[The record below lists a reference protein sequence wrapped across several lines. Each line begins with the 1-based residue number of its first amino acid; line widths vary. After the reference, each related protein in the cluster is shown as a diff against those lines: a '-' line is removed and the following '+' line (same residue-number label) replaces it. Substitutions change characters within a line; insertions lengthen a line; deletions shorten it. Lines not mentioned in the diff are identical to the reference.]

1 MHVLVV
7 PYSEFFLRNKCLGE
21 TDKIVMI
28 RDLSIR
34 TSRIILITIC
44 LSIGVI
50 NIVSTAFGAETNM
63 SLRHVEN
70 ATGHRQNAT
79 TLSKQSVPSINDTI
93 WGAIVGTIVDSVIHK
108 ANLIG
113 SKSGITLADD
123 LNQIANYFNKYSTS
137 VLVFSTVGLLVVT
150 FYYAMQTRALT
161 RNQLR
166 PYLSVSLLGQ
176 QQSGKAYQ
184 IGLNIENIGLGPAFD
199 ILVEYSIK
207 GISKSVRTEMIR
219 AIRPEQDYSIW
230 LVLKGPLLHDRHANR
245 VIQCKL
251 AYEGTSGKYKRKTSL
266 DENEFFKS
274 DDNSD
279 SVQ

>member
-1 MHVLVV
+1 
-7 PYSEFFLRNKCLGE
+7 
-21 TDKIVMI
+21 
-28 RDLSIR
+28 
-34 TSRIILITIC
+34 
-44 LSIGVI
+44 
-50 NIVSTAFGAETNM
+50 M

-79 TLSKQSVPSINDTI
+79 TLSKQSVPPINGRY

-113 SKSGITLADD
+113 SKFGITLADD
-123 LNQIANYFNKYSTS
+123 LYQIANYFNKYSTS
-137 VLVFSTVGLLVVT
+137 VLAFSTVGLLVVT

-161 RNQLR
+161 RNQFR
-166 PYLSVSLLGQ
+166 PYLSVSLIGQ
-176 QQSGKAYQ
+176 QQSGEAYQ
-184 IGLNIENIGLGPAFD
+184 IGLNIENVGLGPALH
-199 ILVEYSIK
+199 ILVEHSIK
-207 GISKSVRTEMIR
+207 GISNSVRTEMIH
-219 AIRPEQDYSIW
+219 AIRPEQDYSIG
-230 LVLKGPLLHDRHANR
+230 LVLKGQPLLHDRDANR